1 MHSRTRSSLASS
13 SGWRSSESTF
23 STALSNPTRRPFI
36 TETPVTNAL
45 VAEVVAARRM
55 GAAMGVF
62 GTISDIGEAAGPIIA
77 GFLIGRLACAAA
89 FDVTAV
95 ATVAAT
101 LGFAPLV
108 SDPGTRSRRSD

>member
-1 MHSRTRSSLASS
+1 M
-13 SGWRSSESTF
+13 F

-36 TETPVTNAL
+36 TETPATNAL
-45 VAEVVAARRM
+45 VADVVPARRM

-77 GFLIGRLACAAA
+77 GFLIGRLVYAAA
-89 FDVTAV
+89 FDVIAV

-101 LGFAPLV
+101 LGFALVV
-108 SDPGTRSRRSD
+108 SDPGARSTRSD